1 MKVVF
6 MRHGKAA
13 DITDFDDDFER
24 NLTTRGKSEVRQQI
38 GILMQHEIIPKHI
51 ITSPACR
58 AASTARIAAQLLQ
71 VDSDKIEYISAL
83 YMGSVSDFLEAA
95 QNQTEEVVLIVG
107 HNPAIEQISTWYHPG
122 QPHRFPT
129 SSIVVLEFDKN
140 DDILKSAKPVLKL
153 IRE

>member
-13 DITDFDDDFER
+13 DLTDFDDDFER
-24 NLTTRGKSEVRQQI
+24 NLTTRGKAEVRHQI
-38 GILMQHEIIPKHI
+38 GILIQHEIIPDHI

-58 AASTARIAAQLLQ
+58 AASTARIAAQHLQ
-71 VDSDKIEYISAL
+71 LNPDKIEYNSSL
-83 YMGSVSDFLEAA
+83 YMGSISDFLEAA
-95 QNQTEEVVLIVG
+95 QQQTENIVLIVG
-107 HNPAIEQISTWYHPG
+107 HNPAIEQIAAWYHPG
-122 QPHRFPT
+122 QAHHFPT

-140 DDILKSAKPVLKL
+140 EDILKSAKPILKL